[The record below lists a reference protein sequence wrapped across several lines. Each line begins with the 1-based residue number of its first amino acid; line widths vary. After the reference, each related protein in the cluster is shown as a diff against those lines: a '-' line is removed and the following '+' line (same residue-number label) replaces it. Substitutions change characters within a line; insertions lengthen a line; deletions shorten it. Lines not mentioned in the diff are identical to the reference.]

1 MTDQTHAE
9 RLAGLVP
16 GFKPRA
22 QALLETMARLG
33 ASEPWR
39 PVVIYGHRSPAKQED
54 LYHQGRERHVV
65 REGDR
70 LVTRWRPGGPGVIVT
85 KARAWESPHVFGL
98 AVDIALVSD
107 IEGVWL
113 PAEHS
118 AWVVLECEANKLGL
132 ETGRTWKFVDCA
144 HVQEPEWRIL
154 AGDQIEV
161 VRRKYA

>member
-22 QALLETMARLG
+22 QALLETMVRLG
-33 ASEPWR
+33 ESQPWR
-39 PVVIYGHRSPAKQED
+39 PVVIYGLRSEAKQEEI
-54 LYHQGRERHVV
+54 YHEGRERYVI
-65 REGDR
+65 REGSK
-70 LVTRWRPGGPGVIVT
+70 LVTRWRPGGQGVIRT

-107 IEGVWL
+107 SEGAWL
-113 PAEHS
+113 PAGDY
-118 AWVVLECEANKLGL
+118 AWEVLEREANRLGL

-144 HVQEPEWRIL
+144 HVQDPEWKTL
-154 AGDQIEV
+154 AADQIEV
-161 VRRKYA
+161 VRRKYV